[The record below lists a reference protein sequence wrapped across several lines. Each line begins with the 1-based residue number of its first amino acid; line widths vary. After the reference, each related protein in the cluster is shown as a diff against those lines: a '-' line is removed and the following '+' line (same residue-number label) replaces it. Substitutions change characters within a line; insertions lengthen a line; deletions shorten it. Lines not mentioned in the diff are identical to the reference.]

1 MLTDLEFVRLMR
13 LILARKLPKVLSNLV
28 LSFASPANVSLK
40 EMIHS
45 RINSYWKFLVGDF
58 DRPSI
63 LYMPVADL
71 RYYGLGSSAS
81 AKRYSEESFLA
92 YKFEG
97 NCRQPTDM
105 DYRDHEC
112 NPNRPNCRNARNLR
126 FADRQRLYFP
136 SYTNNQISNMARWI
150 NGQEFTDSVYYT
162 ADYQYDRWRR
172 RNAGSIS
179 RQSAGSVPTA
189 ATAAALTPEGYNR
202 VDIYVCKRR

>member
-13 LILARKLPKVLSNLV
+13 RVLRPRVPEVIVNLV

-40 EMIHS
+40 EIIHS
-45 RINSYWKFLVGDF
+45 HINSYWKNLAGDS

-63 LYMPVADL
+63 MYMPPSDL
-71 RYYGLGSSAS
+71 RYYGLECNR
-81 AKRYSEESFLA
+81 AKRYSVEAFLA
-92 YKFEG
+92 NKGYEG
-97 NCRQPTDM
+97 NCRQPIDL

-112 NPNRPNCRNARNLR
+112 NPNRPNCRNSRNLR
-126 FADRQRLYFP
+126 FAGRKRLYFP
-136 SYTNNQISNMARWI
+136 SYDNNQISNMARWI

-162 ADYQYDRWRR
+162 ADYQYKRWCRR
-172 RNAGSIS
+172 HNARPI
-179 RQSAGSVPTA
+179 PTA